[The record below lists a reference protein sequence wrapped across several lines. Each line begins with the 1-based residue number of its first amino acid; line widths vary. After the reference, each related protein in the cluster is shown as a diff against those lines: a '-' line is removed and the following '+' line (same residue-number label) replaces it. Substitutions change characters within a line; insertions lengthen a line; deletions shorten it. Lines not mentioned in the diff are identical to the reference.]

1 MQELL
6 GMISLVNR
14 SFSASKISQ
23 NVREPQFKLESAFYM
38 DPSY

>member
-6 GMISLVNR
+6 DIISLVNR
-14 SFSASKISQ
+14 SLSALKISQ

-38 DPSY
+38 DPS